1 MPKGIIG
8 SDEDRIAK
16 KRKEIEKLQS
26 QIENIKSGK
35 SRAELIQVTRAKH
48 NRERYELFQSLLNS
62 ERITL
67 DEAKVLGYNPK
78 IAKKYLH

>member
-35 SRAELIQVTRAKH
+35 TRGELIKEAAAK
-48 NRERYELFQSLLNS
+48 RKQERNELFLSLINS
-62 ERITL
+62 GKLTM
-67 DEAKVLGYNPK
+67 DEAKILGYKPEK
-78 IAKKYLH
+78 AK